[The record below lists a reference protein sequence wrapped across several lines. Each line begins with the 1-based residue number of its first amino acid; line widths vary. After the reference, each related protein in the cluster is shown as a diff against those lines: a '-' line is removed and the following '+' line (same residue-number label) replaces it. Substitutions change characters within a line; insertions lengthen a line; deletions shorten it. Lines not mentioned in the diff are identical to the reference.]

1 MAHPKWH
8 TEKASKSSVLRVQEE
23 GDSPGLK
30 ASAVE
35 GDMFK
40 LSWRVMAAQPVNIPV
55 LGLLSAGKG
64 T

>member
-1 MAHPKWH
+1 M
-8 TEKASKSSVLRVQEE
+8 R

-40 LSWRVMAAQPVNIPV
+40 TQLESDGRTA
-55 LGLLSAGKG
+55 L
-64 T
+64 